1 MRIGAFEIPEP
12 LPELD
17 SPHALAMLRPWIDVG
32 SVGALTLVGL
42 ETALEAKELTSLV
55 HPGTFFDFT
64 RYRPT
69 LYFREGRRHM
79 STPNTSI
86 SYARTGTGR
95 DFVFLKLLE
104 PHMRSEIYVD
114 SVVKLL
120 GALGVERYCLLGSMY
135 DVVPHTR
142 KLLVSGGAMG
152 QAGHRVVKTTD
163 ALSSDYQGPTS
174 IALLINREVA
184 DSGMESM
191 WFIVH
196 LPQYAEIEENY
207 LGKVRLMEVLE
218 SLYGFSRDEAD
229 AQKAGEQVQSIDSA
243 VDENP
248 ELKAI
253 LPHIEASYQAKLD
266 RKAGNNP
273 PSLSADTEEFL
284 RGVGGTFVEGEYEY
298 YDDDYGLDED
308 EDEDDDADDGL

>member
-1 MRIGAFEIPEP
+1 
-12 LPELD
+12 
-17 SPHALAMLRPWIDVG
+17 MLRPWIDVG

-42 ETALEAKELTSLV
+42 ETALEARELSSLV

-69 LYFREGRRHM
+69 LYFREGHRHM

-95 DFVFLKLLE
+95 DFIFLKLLE
-104 PHMRSEIYVD
+104 PHMRSEVYVD

-142 KLLVSGGAMG
+142 KLLVTGGAMDE
-152 QAGHRVVKTTD
+152 AGRRVVKATE
-163 ALSSDYQGPTS
+163 AISSDYQGPTS
-174 IALLINREVA
+174 IALLINRQAAEL
-184 DSGMESM
+184 GIESM
-191 WFIVH
+191 WFIAH

-207 LGKVRLMEVLE
+207 IGKLRLLEILG
-218 SLYGFSRDEAD
+218 SLYDFPRDESGI
-229 AQKAGEQVQSIDSA
+229 QKAREQLETLDSA
-243 VDENP
+243 VEKNP

-266 RKAGNNP
+266 RRKSNS
-273 PSLSADTEEFL
+273 PSLSPDTEEFL
-284 RGVGGTFVEGEYEY
+284 RDIGDTFYQ
-298 YDDDYGLDED
+298 ED
-308 EDEDDDADDGL
+308 EP